1 MGAFQAL
8 SNALNGKSA
17 PAGPPVNQVGKG
29 GSMDS
34 LMSGR
39 DAMMQKL
46 KALGLTTMP
55 AGGEAQLESMYAD
68 HVRKNGAAATDLRK

>member
-1 MGAFQAL
+1 M
-8 SNALNGKSA
+8 NA
-17 PAGPPVNQVGKG
+17 
-29 GSMDS
+29 

-46 KALGLTTMP
+46 KVLGLTAMP

-68 HVRKNGAAATDLRK
+68 HIRKNGAAASDLRK